1 VSDPASSFRSDAAE
15 FARAV
20 ALFQARRFQEAEG
33 ALRGILVATPAHI
46 EALQL
51 LAAVVGAQG
60 RHEESLEC
68 LDRARALRAPGPA
81 ALHNRARALFSLGRR
96 AEARAEL
103 ENVLK
108 LKPDMDS
115 SWTLLGSVLG
125 ALGDI
130 AAAEAAYRRALALR
144 PENADALYNLGIL
157 LQQAQRLD
165 EAIACYRKALK
176 LNPAFAGAHNNL
188 ANALKVKGRIADAL
202 ANYGTALRE
211 VARPADAIAL
221 LERALRLKP
230 ASAAI
235 LGNLGIAYYEVHR
248 YADAEACARRALEL
262 VPDFQDARN
271 TLGNAL
277 AGQGRNEEAIA
288 CYRQVIAEAPRNA
301 DAYSNLGL
309 ILQEKGDDEAAIA
322 SYRKALE
329 LRPAH
334 PDAIINMGYLLAE
347 QGGRREA
354 MEFYRRA
361 LAADPAATLAAYN
374 LAMAHL
380 CEFEFAEGWKLHEAR
395 FHTRPPIARERAF
408 AIPRFTAADWG
419 KGLRLAIWGEQG
431 IGDQILYSTMLPEV
445 EQRGQDFTFETDARL
460 IPAFRRAHPAW
471 KVISP
476 EESAGA
482 FATCQRHI
490 SVATMAGLLRP
501 NRATFERQPRALL
514 AADPDRVR
522 GFRGRLARPGARVV
536 GMSWRSFQPSVRGYL
551 QRKKSAPLASFM
563 ALSQRDDLRLV
574 DLQYGDTAEE
584 RSQFA
589 ASGGRL
595 ERLEGLDLFNDIDGV
610 LAAVEAC
617 DLVVTTSNVTAH
629 FAGSLGK
636 RTLLVYLRANQ
647 PFHYWTPD
655 ENGRSLWY
663 PSIEIVT
670 ARDFGSWDKAFGRI
684 DEILRA

>member
-1 VSDPASSFRSDAAE
+1 MARTSVACSSDCRCPSATTRPSAGSCASSATTTATSR
-15 FARAV
+15 
-20 ALFQARRFQEAEG
+20 ARRFQEAEG

-165 EAIACYRKALK
+165 EAIACYRNALK

-188 ANALKVKGRIADAL
+188 ASALKV
-202 ANYGTALRE
+202 
-211 VARPADAIAL
+211 AIAL